1 MKTTLIAIVAL
12 MTGCA
17 AQVAPTTHSTA
28 TTADALDTECTV
40 PAEVT
45 PSAVD
50 LEQMAKGLTLIVP
63 QADGTRWEMA
73 PGGYLLHSTDAGS
86 EPGDLL
92 CVRGQGNVVLF
103 RRSACK

>member
-17 AQVAPTTHSTA
+17 AQVAPAPTA
-28 TTADALDTECTV
+28 TVTDALDTECTV

-50 LEQMAKGLTLIVP
+50 LELMAKGSTIIVP
-63 QADGTRWEMA
+63 QADGTRWEMSH
-73 PGGYLLHSTDAGS
+73 GGYFFHSTDAGS

-92 CVRGQGNVVLF
+92 CVRGQGNVILF